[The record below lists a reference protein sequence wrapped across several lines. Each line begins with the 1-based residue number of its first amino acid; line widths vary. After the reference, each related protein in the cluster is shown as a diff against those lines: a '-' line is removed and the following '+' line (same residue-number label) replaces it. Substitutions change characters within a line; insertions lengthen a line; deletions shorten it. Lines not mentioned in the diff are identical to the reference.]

1 MAAPFARNKDGS
13 ISKTSRAASRK
24 EFELLSSYTRKKTG
38 QLKEEILEGNAKR
51 NRMSWERVPG
61 ATIVRTTG
69 SVGLYEKIEGCGYR
83 NLVSQK
89 REEIFRLIAREL
101 SEWEGE

>member
-1 MAAPFARNKDGS
+1 
-13 ISKTSRAASRK
+13 
-24 EFELLSSYTRKKTG
+24 
-38 QLKEEILEGNAKR
+38 
-51 NRMSWERVPG
+51 MSWERVPG

-69 SVGLYEKIEGCGYR
+69 SDEKIEGCGYR